1 MTNTIAAWLA
11 GLIVLLLVGDIALY
25 GTEHML
31 FLAKKFYDFIEWVAF
46 WR

>member
-11 GLIVLLLVGDIALY
+11 GLIILLLVGDAWFF
-25 GTEHML
+25 GTEHL
-31 FLAKKFYDFIEWVAF
+31 LYLAKKFYDFIEWVAF